1 MQTSFAVR
9 PARVDRALTP
19 TLRVGPFAYQDVA
32 VLGDVAA
39 CPQRSED
46 SRTMRPKRPFL
57 LMRNYQFRGWGK
69 NWERFREEPGK
80 IEGRFR

>member
-19 TLRVGPFAYQDVA
+19 TLRAGPFAYQDVA

-39 CPQRSED
+39 CPQVT
-46 SRTMRPKRPFL
+46 RTAGPCAQNGLFC
-57 LMRNYQFRGWGK
+57 
-69 NWERFREEPGK
+69 
-80 IEGRFR
+80 